1 MLPLENVLSYQERHC
16 GSMCLKLDEEMG
28 RRQGTNAKDESLLFQ
43 TSERLK
49 EKNKMGGVHN
59 EHNILVGSMI

>member
-1 MLPLENVLSYQERHC
+1 MLPLENVLSCQERHC

-49 EKNKMGGVHN
+49 EKNKSKWEECIMSITYSLGV
-59 EHNILVGSMI
+59 